1 MPGFRGA
8 LLLVPL
14 LLMPALAAATEPL
27 WFSDLPPTAEWAGKT
42 RRAHGGLVE
51 RGRGGV
57 TAKRLWLR
65 AGDDPARAAYVP
77 VPAGA
82 VVAEGPGPD
91 PVTPK
96 PFGADAGGGI
106 RFEMPEEGFYNA
118 YLLSRE
124 VRDGT
129 LEARVVKAEVLMHSC
144 ANGHDRRFTEARMP
158 PRITAGV
165 PFELIR
171 ERRPDEDF
179 HSRAVSGEA
188 IAFLALR
195 QGEPVA
201 GAEVRL
207 VSNTGWSKTVTTG
220 ADGRAEFRMVRDYYT
235 DWSEFDKRRR
245 QDYLVLAEYRQP
257 QAGELDGRA
266 YTQVHYSASLAGTY
280 YPAGREYQSYLY
292 GLGVMLFAASL
303 SVGGVYHYR
312 LRQRRPE
319 RREAFDEK
327 A

>member
-1 MPGFRGA
+1 MPEFRGT

-27 WFSDLPPTAEWAGKT
+27 WFSDLPPTAEWAEKT

-57 TAKRLWLR
+57 YAKRLWLR
-65 AGDDPARAAYVP
+65 AGDDPSSAAYLP
-77 VPAGA
+77 VPTGE
-82 VVAEGPGPD
+82 VVADGPARE
-91 PVTPK
+91 PVAPK
-96 PFGADAGGGI
+96 PFSADAGGGI

-144 ANGHDRRFTEARMP
+144 ANGHDRHFTEARMP
-158 PRITAGV
+158 PRSTAGV

-179 HSRAVSGEA
+179 HSRAVSGES
-188 IAFLALR
+188 IAFRALR

-207 VSNTGWSKTVTTG
+207 VSNTGWGKTVVTDS
-220 ADGRAEFRMVRDYYT
+220 DGRAEFRMVRDYYT

-257 QAGELDGRA
+257 LEGELGGSA
-266 YTQVHYSASLAGTY
+266 YTQVHYSASLTGTY
-280 YPAGREYQSYLY
+280 YPSEREYQSYLY
-292 GLGVMLFAASL
+292 GLGVMLFAATL